1 MFTRASKR
9 ALLRDAFKQPSPGF
23 EAIQLPFLCPAVFT
37 SQPISRKTTNGRSKR
52 PKSAL
57 RCATPQLTHQPP
69 TANSP
74 QHRNLASAAAAV
86 AYDFEPHQ
94 DDFIPFEGLST
105 GVTSKEKPRHE
116 FSSFFSLPGF
126 APDMSPLILKDAPT
140 TTSGKFRVAD
150 AISGDLNEIH
160 QTLHACL
167 QVGRLDR
174 AAALVR
180 RLNQIYKP
188 DAPGLVVAHNDYI
201 REITLRVVRTKDQD
215 LLKTLQRWFEV
226 DLQQHGV
233 TPTPATY
240 ALMIQASMHGL
251 NEKQANRSIKRY
263 VNLAKE
269 AGLAEETMGLVSSLE
284 TSARALKHFEE
295 SKAYVERPNIKRP
308 LESKEHVQEIRPVEQ
323 KGLGLSTL
331 KKSLLMLN
339 EPAAKEDLRSDYLK
353 RIEGEQRRPSPEER
367 QQALERNTLQAALD
381 RWHEED
387 AHLKSMGVVNVL
399 STSSLGAIM
408 WRWHE
413 KLTISIRD
421 ELRKATEAEG
431 LAKRNKADEARLL
444 WGPYLQLV
452 TPEKLSALTI
462 LNCTKTVSLDS
473 KDERGMKVLNVV
485 GTIGAAVQEEALF
498 ESVKSNQS
506 YRQWRALSQESF
518 SKNGSRSTKQ
528 TAVLSSSNPAEKSNL
543 EQEFERLEW
552 PTAVRVRVGAMLL
565 SQLIDV
571 ARVEVSRPDLKTGE
585 EMREE
590 QPVFFHTYSYLGGKR
605 IGVIRLNPTMKEKM
619 SKAPMSPSLAKHLPM
634 LTVPKPWVG
643 FREGGF
649 LEQAV
654 GVIRLD
660 SDDLQ
665 ARRYAISASENG
677 DMSKVFAGLDVLA
690 KTPWKINR
698 GVFDVMV
705 EAWNS
710 GEAVAKI
717 PPEKPTADVPPE
729 PPQSAPIGDRL
740 KWLRKVKEA
749 ENHKGG
755 LRSQRCFL
763 NFQLEVARAFLDETF
778 YFPHNVDFRGRAY
791 PMAPF
796 LNHMGADNARGLLTF
811 AERRILGP
819 AGLWWLKIHLANV
832 FGYDKASF
840 QERLEFTERHLPEI
854 TDSAKTGLHGGR
866 WWLTAEDPWQCLA
879 ACQELAAA
887 LELDD
892 PASFRSS
899 LAIHQDGTCNGLQHY
914 AALGGDAAGA
924 KQVNLE
930 PGDRPSDIYTAVAEM
945 IKAEVKEDAAKGHVL
960 AVHLDGK
967 ITRKVVKQTVM
978 TNVYGVTFIGAK
990 NQVRKQLDA
999 ILPNFPDTPSV
1010 NRGTAAGYVA
1020 KKIFSSLA
1028 KMFNGA
1034 HDIQFWFGDCAGR
1047 ICNSV
1052 SPYQIEAI
1060 KREQRNESMPS
1071 IFNNKIRQLKGGP
1084 KFDPNAF
1091 TTGVIW
1097 TTPLKMPVV
1106 QSYTKKSLG
1115 RVDTNFQLISIQSP
1129 SSMDPVHRAKQL
1141 QAFPPN
1147 FIHSLDGTHMFL
1159 TALKCDH
1166 IGLTFAAVHDSF
1178 WTHAGDIDTLN
1189 RITRDAFIRMHS
1201 ENIIERLRAEF
1212 ETRYRGHM
1220 QFASVHQQSEV
1231 SKKIKAW
1238 RRAHGH
1244 VDINSTKSTARAKEL
1259 LLEVERIELLASTDP
1274 AERAKGEQ
1282 IITPGS
1288 IYEQSGADEKILAP
1302 PSDMPLAL
1310 GQVSARQVKL
1320 KANEKL
1326 DVGDVENAEPVLAD
1340 DAQMSAE
1347 PEADE
1352 TETAEK
1358 SASLSATGS
1367 ATSAFDYDPFKEGA
1381 RDDLDATWIRRA
1393 EERKRELA
1401 AERQRKNAKT
1411 YFWVPLRFPPV
1422 PKKVC
1427 LAKRCFLMENW
1438 LTHSSTG
1445 RF

>member
-1 MFTRASKR
+1 MLSRASKR
-9 ALLRDAFKQPSPGF
+9 ALLRDAFKQPLPGL
-23 EAIQLPFLCPAVFT
+23 EAIQLPFLYPAIFT
-37 SQPISRKTTNGRSKR
+37 PRPLSRKNTTGKYKEPR
-52 PKSAL
+52 SAL
-57 RCATPQLTHQPP
+57 RSASSQVPRQPP
-69 TANSP
+69 TAKPP
-74 QHRNLASAAAAV
+74 QHRSLASAAAAV
-86 AYDFEPHQ
+86 AYEFEPHQ

-105 GVTSKEKPRHE
+105 KYDSEEQRRYESP
-116 FSSFFSLPGF
+116 SFFSLPGF

-140 TTSGKFRVAD
+140 TTSGKFRMAD

-188 DAPGLVVAHNDYI
+188 DAAGLIVAHNDYI
-201 REITLRVVRTKDQD
+201 REVTFRIVRTKDQD
-215 LLKTLQRWFEV
+215 LLKNLQRWFEV
-226 DLQQHGV
+226 DLQQQRV
-233 TPTPATY
+233 APTPATY
-240 ALMIQASMHGL
+240 ALMIQASMHGSL
-251 NEKQANRSIKRY
+251 EKQADRSIKRY
-263 VNLAKE
+263 ASLAKE
-269 AGLAEETMGLVSSLE
+269 AGLGEETMGLVASLE
-284 TSARALKHFEE
+284 ASARALKHFEKPAVNVKN
-295 SKAYVERPNIKRP
+295 SATVNAYTSSEKVP
-308 LESKEHVQEIRPVEQ
+308 EIRPVEQ

-331 KKSLLMLN
+331 KRSLLMLN
-339 EPAAKEDLRSDYLK
+339 DPQMKQDTRSDYLK
-353 RIEGEQRRPSPEER
+353 RIEGTQGKPSPEER
-367 QQALERNTLQAALD
+367 QRALERNTLQAALD

-408 WRWHE
+408 WKWHE
-413 KLTISIRD
+413 KLTVSVRE
-421 ELRKATEAEG
+421 ELRKAVEAES
-431 LAKRNKADEARLL
+431 KEQRSKADEERLL
-444 WGPYLQLV
+444 WGPYLQAV

-485 GTIGAAVQEEALF
+485 GAIGLAVQEEALF
-498 ESVKSNQS
+498 ENVKSNQS
-506 YRQWRALSQESF
+506 YRQWRALSQKSF
-518 SKNGSRSTKQ
+518 SRSGNKATEQ
-528 TAVLSSSNPAEKSNL
+528 MAAPPSTSNYTNKSNL

-552 PTAVRVRVGAMLL
+552 PTSVRIRVGAMLL

-571 ARVEVSRPDLKTGE
+571 ARVEVSRPDPKNGG

-590 QPVFFHTYSYLGGKR
+590 QPVFFHTFSYQGGKR

-619 SKAPMSPSLAKHLPM
+619 TKAPMSPSLAKHLPM

-710 GEAVAKI
+710 GEAIAKI
-717 PPEKPTADVPPE
+717 PPENPTTDVFPE
-729 PPQSAPIGDRL
+729 PPPSAPIGDRL

-749 ENHKGG
+749 ENYKGG

-763 NFQLEVARAFLDETF
+763 NFQLEVARAFLNETF

-796 LNHMGADNARGLLTF
+796 LNHMGADNARGLLMF

-819 AGLWWLKIHLANV
+819 NGLWWLKVHLANV
-832 FGYDKASF
+832 YGYDKASF
-840 QERLEFTERHLPEI
+840 QERLEFTERHFPDI
-854 TDSAKTGLHGGR
+854 IDSARTGLHGGR

-879 ACQELAAA
+879 ACKELADA
-887 LELDD
+887 LDLDD
-892 PASFRSS
+892 PTSFRSS

-945 IKAEVKEDAAKGHVL
+945 IKAEVRQDAANGHVL

-999 ILPNFPDTPSV
+999 ILTTFPDTPTV
-1010 NRGTAAGYVA
+1010 NRSTAAGYIA
-1020 KKIFSSLA
+1020 KKIFTSLA

-1034 HDIQFWFGDCAGR
+1034 HDIQYWFGDCAGR
-1047 ICNSV
+1047 ICNSL

-1060 KREQRNESMPS
+1060 KREQQNKDEPS
-1071 IFNNKIRQLKGGP
+1071 IFNKKIRQLKGGP
-1084 KFDPNAF
+1084 KIDHNAF
-1091 TTGVIW
+1091 TTGIIW

-1115 RVDTNFQLISIQSP
+1115 RVNTNFQLISIQSP
-1129 SSMDPVHRAKQL
+1129 SVTDPVHKAKQL

-1189 RITRDAFIRMHS
+1189 KITRDAFIRMHS

-1212 ETRYRGHM
+1212 ETRYAGHM
-1220 QFASVHQQSEV
+1220 QLASVHQQTEV
-1231 SKKIKAW
+1231 SKKIRAW

-1244 VDINSTKSTARAKEL
+1244 TEINRNKTSERTTEL
-1259 LLEVERIELLASTDP
+1259 LLEVRRIELLGSTDP
-1274 AERAKGEQ
+1274 EERIQGAKM
-1282 IITPGS
+1282 ITPGS
-1288 IYEQSGADEKILAP
+1288 IYEQSGADERIFAP
-1302 PSDMPLAL
+1302 PSEMPVTL
-1310 GQVSARQVKL
+1310 GQVSTRQVKL
-1320 KANEKL
+1320 KANERL
-1326 DVGDVENAEPVLAD
+1326 EIGDIENAEPALAD
-1340 DAQMSAE
+1340 SAQTPAATEEDVVEAE
-1347 PEADE
+1347 GEDGANTSEDG
-1352 TETAEK
+1352 TKATA
-1358 SASLSATGS
+1358 G
-1367 ATSAFDYDPFKEGA
+1367 DYDPFVEPPK
-1381 RDDLDATWIRRA
+1381 DDFDASWIRRA
-1393 EERKRELA
+1393 EERKKELA
-1401 AERQRKNAKT
+1401 IERQKKNAKT
-1411 YFWVPLRFPPV
+1411 YLWVPLKFPPV

-1427 LAKRCFLMENW
+1427 IICK
-1438 LTHSSTG
+1438 
-1445 RF
+1445 